1 MTPPNKIFLETSVF
15 IRLLT
20 GDDKKKQQETKEL
33 FQHIEAGKYFP
44 YTSNIVFLE
53 IFYVLTKTY
62 KFPKVQVIQD
72 LVKLTYLRNLAINEN
87 TDIRKAFELFLL
99 YKIKFSDCLI
109 ATQIPS
115 AVILITY
122 DRDFSKIPHLKVAT
136 PEKII
141 I

>member
-1 MTPPNKIFLETSVF
+1 MTSPNKIFLETSVF

-20 GDDKKKQQETKEL
+20 GDDKKRQQEVKEL
-33 FQHIEAGKYFP
+33 IQHVEDGKYFP
-44 YTSNIVFLE
+44 YTSNIVFME

-87 TDIRKAFELFLL
+87 TDIRKAFELFLQ
-99 YKIKFSDCLI
+99 YKIRFSDCLI

-115 AVILITY
+115 SVILITY
-122 DRDFSKIPHLKVAT
+122 DRDFSKIPQLKVAT

-141 I
+141 A